1 MVFQKLTEEHK
12 ALINQFKEQGKSNQE
27 LSQMRA
33 KLMRGYK
40 HDNGNFLPPV
50 PAAPAAPA
58 TTDIKQTTA
67 KPKAKSKTKP
77 EKVEQLVETKPVEI
91 NNDKPTDKP
100 VKVSKKQKAKPTEQ
114 QNEMIV
120 KLN

>member
-1 MVFQKLTEEHK
+1 MVFQKLTEDQK
-12 ALINQFKEQGKSNQE
+12 QLIETYKQQGKSNQE

-33 KLMRGYK
+33 KLMRGYV
-40 HDNGNFLPPV
+40 HDNGNFLPPA

-58 TTDIKQTTA
+58 TTDITKTKA
-67 KPKAKSKTKP
+67 KPKAKVEKV
-77 EKVEQLVETKPVEI
+77 EKVEQPVEI
-91 NNDKPTDKP
+91 VNDKPI
-100 VKVSKKQKAKPTEQ
+100 KVSKKQKAKPTEQ

>member
-1 MVFQKLTEEHK
+1 MVFQKLTQDQK
-12 ALINQFKEQGKSNQE
+12 QLIETYKQQGKSNQE

-40 HDNGNFLPPV
+40 FENDSFIPP
-50 PAAPAAPA
+50 APAAPA
-58 TTDIKQTTA
+58 TTDITKTTTKA
-67 KPKAKSKTKP
+67 KPKAKV
-77 EKVEQLVETKPVEI
+77 EKVEQLVEIV
-91 NNDKPTDKP
+91 NDKP